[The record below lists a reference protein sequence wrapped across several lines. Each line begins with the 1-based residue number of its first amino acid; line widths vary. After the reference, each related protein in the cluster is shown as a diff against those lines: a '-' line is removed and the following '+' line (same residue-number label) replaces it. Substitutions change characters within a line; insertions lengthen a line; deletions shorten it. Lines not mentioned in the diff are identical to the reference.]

1 MILQTRELKQQWE
14 NASTGIVGDNRK
26 IDLEK
31 IEQLQKEY
39 AISLVALITY
49 AIKEDNFEQDN
60 SLWSLLLND
69 PDFHVDVISLTLN
82 TNNLSVTKRKN
93 VLEKIIYVADYMEPN
108 RDFPGVEKLRQ
119 LAFAD
124 LDQALK
130 LGLQMTLQL
139 LKQQGREI
147 SPESAQALAWL
158 EQTGV

>member
-1 MILQTRELKQQWE
+1 MSVSLAQRETESQMTAVQFTSMDKSQMKNLYICICLFFCGTLFAISTKENEMILQTRELKQQWE

-93 VLEKIIYVADYMEPN
+93 VLE
-108 RDFPGVEKLRQ
+108 
-119 LAFAD
+119 
-124 LDQALK
+124 
-130 LGLQMTLQL
+130 
-139 LKQQGREI
+139 
-147 SPESAQALAWL
+147 
-158 EQTGV
+158 